1 MNTMCENLPGL
12 CEKGEM
18 MKQGS
23 SIPKIHFKNEDR
35 VFKNSRVDVGCPD
48 PTDPSTQRLHLRPWG
63 NGSCSAA
70 LWDGC
75 G

>member
-35 VFKNSRVDVGCPD
+35 VLKTTESMWAAQ
-48 PTDPSTQRLHLRPWG
+48 TQLIHLH
-63 NGSCSAA
+63 NAYI
-70 LWDGC
+70 
-75 G
+75 